1 MYICFRKSVVQP
13 PGTIVEGEALSSRMS
28 WTLVVTILVLGS
40 LCGRAEAQRPA
51 APPPA
56 PPAAG
61 GADKPTGDALA
72 QEAEAK
78 PKEPE
83 DEKDKKEYEPLTGHF
98 AAGFNFTKG
107 NSDTRS
113 FNLALLLQYD
123 PRTKNVVKADAFY
136 ILNYE
141 AGTSTVDRTSAHLRD
156 EYYFRPRWFAFGD
169 GQFLKD
175 QFKQITYL
183 FAPTAGIGTQLVK
196 TSTRE
201 LLVDLGA
208 GAILEKDEP
217 GDRTSSGALRAGE
230 SYSWK
235 LSKSANFT
243 QNAFALWKTSDLGD
257 AYYHLDVGLGAAIND
272 HFELKVALIDEYKR
286 KPPDPTV
293 KRNDLAGIVSIGYKL

>member
-1 MYICFRKSVVQP
+1 MKSRKS
-13 PGTIVEGEALSSRMS
+13 SSLIIAILILG
-28 WTLVVTILVLGS
+28 TLVGAS
-40 LCGRAEAQRPA
+40 AGAQAPRPS
-51 APPPA
+51 APT

-61 GADKPTGDALA
+61 GADKPAGDALA
-72 QEAEAK
+72 QEAEGK

-83 DEKDKKEYEPLTGHF
+83 DEKDKKHEPLTGHI
-98 AAGFNFTKG
+98 AVGFNFTQG

-113 FNLALLLQYD
+113 FNLALVLQYD
-123 PRTKNVVKADAFY
+123 PRTGNVVKADAFY
-136 ILNYE
+136 ILNSE
-141 AGTSTVDRTSAHLRD
+141 SGVSTVDRTSAHLRD

-169 GQFLKD
+169 AQFLKD
-175 QFKQITYL
+175 KFKEIDYL
-183 FAPTAGIGTQLVK
+183 FAPTAGIGTRLVK

-217 GDRTSSGALRAGE
+217 GGRTSSGALRAGE
-230 SYSWK
+230 DYSWEI
-235 LSKSANFT
+235 SKSANFT
-243 QNAFALWKTSDLGD
+243 ENAFALWKTSDLAD

-293 KRNDLAGIVSIGYKL
+293 KRNDVAGIIALGYKL